1 MAKGPFSDKYVRRDL
16 REIISS
22 EAGANDGFGFPFLLY
37 VYLLDNIL
45 PCTNIPSFNSDLQY
59 ISSAMRTSPM
69 SSSKRV
75 SLSRKLEQPSLT
87 LFKELPRQPQK
98 RLTTLR
104 SAGSGVES
112 GGLCKNGSSRVGC
125 ILSS

>member
-37 VYLLDNIL
+37 VYLIQKIL
-45 PCTNIPSFNSDLQY
+45 PCTNIPSYNSDLQY
-59 ISSAMRTSPM
+59 ISSAMQISQM
-69 SSSKRV
+69 SSSKRE
-75 SLSRKLEQPSLT
+75 SLFRKLEPPYRT
-87 LFKELPRQPQK
+87 LFKGLPRQPQK
-98 RLTTLR
+98 RLTIPR

-112 GGLCKNGSSRVGC
+112 GGPCRNGSSRVGYT
-125 ILSS
+125 LSS